1 MELFLPIGILKMILP
16 LLAIVAAVFVITTK
30 NAIISVFNLI
40 VLYILVAFYLIYIG
54 ITYLGIS
61 YIVVYIGAIAILFLF
76 VIMMID
82 IEVVE
87 KRSNNYLPLL
97 FLLLGGFF
105 FTLKNILYNIG
116 IVKMKS
122 LSINIVRK
130 PVINDNLFNISAE
143 NLKLNSLKEERDNLL
158 VPDLNERSETK
169 VNPLDFEKFSDEDKE
184 LMTEVMKS
192 IKENNIKDITDMD
205 GFDERRKERM
215 RDLLLENELN
225 SEISGV
231 EVKVEDNLESVLLE
245 ETKLNLDIISD
256 NKLIGEGGYLW
267 DLDIKFNK
275 LFVSNYEE
283 ELQNY
288 NYLLVVPNWDL
299 AVNRVTQISAIGD
312 VLYTVYHSYIYII
325 SVLLLLGMIGAIIL
339 TADSPQEVKVIR
351 KVTGYTSRQRQAENN
366 IFLAKSNKNSGLY
379 NLWSIIFDLII
390 FIIII
395 IIFYLGKKLRLF
407 LLRRKIRNQI
417 IIHYGIIRKNPKNK
431 SDVGIFIGKSGPD
444 LDEIKK
450 DYARIKKKIP
460 ENEIEIQRF
469 YVHNMEDNR
478 IMSKKEVKILSELLR
493 EYNKDD
499 TKYIR
504 ENKSIKIKPWGVNII
519 KEKIVTKNSNRH
531 SLILPFFEGSN
542 FNTLHT
548 EGIIGNLFYFIV
560 ATLIVAALLLFINSY
575 FSLSIKYLD
584 KGGGFECG
592 FTSFVQTRERF
603 NVIFYRVSLL
613 FLVFDLEI
621 ILIFPYIA
629 IYQKYQN
636 ISKNNV
642 LAFLYILIV
651 GFIYE
656 LKEGA
661 LNIVKKA
668 HSTEINNL
676 K

>member
-1 MELFLPIGILKMILP
+1 
-16 LLAIVAAVFVITTK
+16 
-30 NAIISVFNLI
+30 
-40 VLYILVAFYLIYIG
+40 
-54 ITYLGIS
+54 
-61 YIVVYIGAIAILFLF
+61 
-76 VIMMID
+76 
-82 IEVVE
+82 
-87 KRSNNYLPLL
+87 
-97 FLLLGGFF
+97 
-105 FTLKNILYNIG
+105 
-116 IVKMKS
+116 
-122 LSINIVRK
+122 
-130 PVINDNLFNISAE
+130 
-143 NLKLNSLKEERDNLL
+143 
-158 VPDLNERSETK
+158 
-169 VNPLDFEKFSDEDKE
+169 
-184 LMTEVMKS
+184 
-192 IKENNIKDITDMD
+192 
-205 GFDERRKERM
+205 
-215 RDLLLENELN
+215 
-225 SEISGV
+225 
-231 EVKVEDNLESVLLE
+231 
-245 ETKLNLDIISD
+245 
-256 NKLIGEGGYLW
+256 
-267 DLDIKFNK
+267 
-275 LFVSNYEE
+275 VSNYEE

-504 ENKSIKIKPWGVNII
+504 ENKSIKIKP
-519 KEKIVTKNSNRH
+519 
-531 SLILPFFEGSN
+531 
-542 FNTLHT
+542 
-548 EGIIGNLFYFIV
+548 
-560 ATLIVAALLLFINSY
+560 
-575 FSLSIKYLD
+575 
-584 KGGGFECG
+584 
-592 FTSFVQTRERF
+592 
-603 NVIFYRVSLL
+603 
-613 FLVFDLEI
+613 
-621 ILIFPYIA
+621 
-629 IYQKYQN
+629 
-636 ISKNNV
+636 
-642 LAFLYILIV
+642 
-651 GFIYE
+651 
-656 LKEGA
+656 
-661 LNIVKKA
+661 
-668 HSTEINNL
+668 
-676 K
+676 

>member
-1 MELFLPIGILKMILP
+1 MEIFLPIGVLKIILP
-16 LLAIVAAVFVITTK
+16 LLAIIAGVFVITTK

-122 LSINIVRK
+122 LSINIIKK
-130 PVINDNLFNISAE
+130 PIIHDSLF
-143 NLKLNSLKEERDNLL
+143 KLEAGIDSS
-158 VPDLNERSETK
+158 DLNWLNEEKDNKDIKLEEKIPDYFYLEKWFEELMNNDILTGIHYEELKFNEREIEK
-169 VNPLDFEKFSDEDKE
+169 VIPLDLEIEEETSLVKE
-184 LMTEVMKS
+184 LDWVIEKRLKS
-192 IKENNIKDITDMD
+192 
-205 GFDERRKERM
+205 
-215 RDLLLENELN
+215 EL
-225 SEISGV
+225 
-231 EVKVEDNLESVLLE
+231 VED
-245 ETKLNLDIISD
+245 D
-256 NKLIGEGGYLW
+256 KLIREDGYLW

-275 LFVSNYEE
+275 LFAYNYEE

-288 NYLLVVPNWDL
+288 NYLLVVPNWDS
-299 AVNRVTQISAIGD
+299 AANRVTQISAIGD

-339 TADSPQEVKVIR
+339 TADSPQPVRIIKKLVSISN
-351 KVTGYTSRQRQAENN
+351 TQRQAQNN
-366 IFLAKSNKNSGLY
+366 ISLTQSNKKSGFWFLY
-379 NLWSIIFDLII
+379 IFGWIILGLII
-390 FIIII
+390 FILLL
-395 IIFYLGKKLRLF
+395 YLLWFKGDDQYTPKLQYWMIVKKDFKGRERRENLVSISSIKKGSDEKKLSGDYWKNIKERGVNYF
-407 LLRRKIRNQI
+407 QI
-417 IIHYGIIRKNPKNK
+417 IEH
-431 SDVGIFIGKSGPD
+431 
-444 LDEIKK
+444 
-450 DYARIKKKIP
+450 
-460 ENEIEIQRF
+460 
-469 YVHNMEDNR
+469 
-478 IMSKKEVKILSELLR
+478 
-493 EYNKDD
+493 EYNK
-499 TKYIR
+499 
-504 ENKSIKIKPWGVNII
+504 IKIITPQVSEKSKVEKI
-519 KEKIVTKNSNRH
+519 KEKKVNTSRK
-531 SLILPFFEGSN
+531 SLILPFYGVSN
-542 FNTLHT
+542 LNTLHT
-548 EGIIGNLFYFIV
+548 EEIIGNLYYFIV

-575 FSLSIKYLD
+575 FSLSVKYLD

-621 ILIFPYIA
+621 ILIFPYTA

-668 HSTEINNL
+668 HTTEINNL
-676 K
+676 D

>member
-1 MELFLPIGILKMILP
+1 MEIFLPIGVLKIILP
-16 LLAIVAAVFVITTK
+16 LLAIIAGVFVITTK

-122 LSINIVRK
+122 LSINIIKK
-130 PVINDNLFNISAE
+130 PIIHDSLF
-143 NLKLNSLKEERDNLL
+143 KLEAGIDSSELNW
-158 VPDLNERSETK
+158 LNEEKDNEDIELEEKTPDYFYLEKWYEELMNNDILRDIESEE
-169 VNPLDFEKFSDEDKE
+169 LKFNETEIEEETSLGLEIEEEISLVKE
-184 LMTEVMKS
+184 LEWVIEKRLKS
-192 IKENNIKDITDMD
+192 
-205 GFDERRKERM
+205 
-215 RDLLLENELN
+215 EL
-225 SEISGV
+225 
-231 EVKVEDNLESVLLE
+231 VED
-245 ETKLNLDIISD
+245 D
-256 NKLIGEGGYLW
+256 KLITEDGYLW

-275 LFVSNYEE
+275 LFVYNYEE

-288 NYLLVVPNWDL
+288 NYLLVVPNWDS
-299 AVNRVTQISAIGD
+299 AANRVTQISAIGD

-339 TADSPQEVKVIR
+339 TGDSPQPVRIIKKLASI
-351 KVTGYTSRQRQAENN
+351 SNSQRQAQNN
-366 IFLAKSNKNSGLY
+366 ISLIQSNK
-379 NLWSIIFDLII
+379 
-390 FIIII
+390 
-395 IIFYLGKKLRLF
+395 
-407 LLRRKIRNQI
+407 
-417 IIHYGIIRKNPKNK
+417 
-431 SDVGIFIGKSGPD
+431 KSGFN
-444 LDEIKK
+444 IS
-450 DYARIKKKIP
+450 
-460 ENEIEIQRF
+460 Q
-469 YVHNMEDNR
+469 
-478 IMSKKEVKILSELLR
+478 
-493 EYNKDD
+493 
-499 TKYIR
+499 
-504 ENKSIKIKPWGVNII
+504 KSL
-519 KEKIVTKNSNRH
+519 T
-531 SLILPFFEGSN
+531 LPFFLVSN
-542 FNTLHT
+542 SNTLHT

-560 ATLIVAALLLFINSY
+560 ATLIIAALLLFINSY
-575 FSLSIKYLD
+575 FSLSVKYLD

-621 ILIFPYIA
+621 ILIFPYTA

-668 HSTEINNL
+668 HTTEINDL
-676 K
+676 E